1 MSWSCPVCQKD
12 FSRKD
17 SMQRH
22 MNRKH
27 SNSNFAPV
35 IPMSQERCQRF
46 QLVHPFTCMV
56 AGMTGSGK
64 TVWVQSLLQ
73 QAQTVI
79 DQPPERI
86 IWCYSQ
92 WQNAYTQLLMM
103 IPTIEF
109 VKGIPESLENDTYL
123 DVNIR
128 NLIVIDDQ
136 MIEAGKDNRIVN
148 LFTKGSHHRN
158 LSVVYIVQNL
168 FHQGKGNRS
177 ISLNSHY
184 LVLFKNP
191 RDKLQILTL
200 AKQMYPSETAWFI
213 KEYEEAVR
221 RPYGYLFVD
230 LRPTTPD
237 RCRLRTNVLPGEE
250 RFDKGFDDN
259 RISQELLKYL
269 KQQTLIVPP
278 TISEM
283 QRIQNNM
290 DNLLYRTNIGE
301 DQKAKQYMQLQ
312 NKFLNYK
319 HQLKSL
325 IPEATIPTKSQES
338 NQISTNVLTGDVPT
352 APIPVEEPPII
363 ITATPPQ
370 ASTQVTT
377 PQVLSTTATSSSISS
392 PSLPPSILTPPPTVE
407 SLSPVRK
414 RKRPQSVKFVNYLD
428 YEPKRASRRS
438 RRLHRTSPYKY
449 SQYDQDD

>member
-1 MSWSCPVCQKD
+1 
-12 FSRKD
+12 
-17 SMQRH
+17 MQRH

-35 IPMSQERCQRF
+35 IPMSQERF

-56 AGMTGSGK
+56 AGMTDSGK

-158 LSVVYIVQNL
+158 LSVIYIVQNL

-278 TISEM
+278 PISEM

-301 DQKAKQYMQLQ
+301 HQKAKHYMQLQ

-325 IPEATIPTKSQES
+325 IPEATIPTQSQES

-352 APIPVEEPPII
+352 APIPVEEPPGI

-370 ASTQVTT
+370 ASTQVTA

>member
-1 MSWSCPVCQKD
+1 
-12 FSRKD
+12 
-17 SMQRH
+17 
-22 MNRKH
+22 
-27 SNSNFAPV
+27 
-35 IPMSQERCQRF
+35 
-46 QLVHPFTCMV
+46 
-56 AGMTGSGK
+56 MTGSGK

-92 WQNAYTQLLMM
+92 WQPAYKQLLMM

-109 VKGIPESLENDTYL
+109 VKGIPESLENDSYL
-123 DVNIR
+123 DVDKR

-158 LSVVYIVQNL
+158 LSVIYIVQNL

-200 AKQMYPSETAWFI
+200 AKQMYPGSTDFFL
-213 KEYEEAVR
+213 KQYEKAVR
-221 RPYGYLFVD
+221 RPYGYLFED
-230 LRPTTPD
+230 LRPTATD
-237 RCRLRTNVLPGEE
+237 RCRLQTNVLPGEE
-250 RFDKGFDDN
+250 RFDEGFEDN

-269 KQQTLIVPP
+269 KQQTPIVPP
-278 TISEM
+278 PISQM

-290 DNLLYRTNIGE
+290 DNLMYRTNLGE
-301 DQKAKQYMQLQ
+301 DQKARQYMQLQ

-319 HQLKSL
+319 QQFKSL
-325 IPEATIPTKSQES
+325 TPEATIHTQPQVHECTERR
-338 NQISTNVLTGDVPT
+338 STNSVKPR
-352 APIPVEEPPII
+352 
-363 ITATPPQ
+363 
-370 ASTQVTT
+370 SRTT
-377 PQVLSTTATSSSISS
+377 RNHTSDSSSSTNPSDRPTSLIYHGNLFLYIISR
-392 PSLPPSILTPPPTVE
+392 PPSFNFDTPSHGRIAV
-407 SLSPVRK
+407 
-414 RKRPQSVKFVNYLD
+414 
-428 YEPKRASRRS
+428 
-438 RRLHRTSPYKY
+438 TS
-449 SQYDQDD
+449 